1 VAQPSKNIQVSQN
14 IISHFLTFIKKYYEE
29 AHNKFGALQ
38 IRTKL
43 VLVTGLL
50 FITLT
55 TLFSFFLIQQGTKIL
70 NEKLAETCGLSLK
83 HLGQVIKDDLF
94 EYYLPQNATNADNRT
109 GLLGHIREAV
119 LQLENEN
126 INGLLYASVLDRDGQ
141 ILAHTEMDR
150 INEKVTPADSAHMVS
165 LQNTYVRET
174 QNIIEYWYPIFVL
187 KDSGNPVLL
196 GASII
201 GFSKQTILKPINQ
214 ATASIVMAAIF
225 VTLLA
230 GIAIFYIAR
239 RMTRQVDEMIVGVRK
254 LSDGNLNHQIP
265 VLTQDELGRLA
276 NEFNRMIIH
285 MREKLQMQKFVSKLT
300 VQMIQNRSDN
310 EELLPVGEN
319 RETTLLFSDVRKFSQ
334 MTSKMVPE
342 EIVEIINIY
351 LDLQARII
359 EENDG
364 IVDKFVGDQVMAI
377 FLGEN
382 QADKAIHTA
391 VEIQRS
397 IRKLNTNREHSGEV
411 VLQVGC
417 GLNIGPVVMG
427 NMGSNNRKDYTVI
440 GEVVNLA
447 AGLCAIAQPKQILA
461 PIQMVDRLNGEY
473 PTIRLN
479 AMWVKG
485 RSQPIDVFEVDYFH
499 AIIM

>member
-1 VAQPSKNIQVSQN
+1 MRTIYKRANY
-14 IISHFLTFIKKYYEE
+14 HFAAF
-29 AHNKFGALQ
+29 Q

-50 FITLT
+50 FIILT
-55 TLFSFFLIQQGTKIL
+55 TVFSFFLIQQGTKIL
-70 NEKLAETCGLSLK
+70 NDKLAETCGLSLK

-109 GLLGHIREAV
+109 QLLGHIREAV

-126 INGLLYASVLDRDGQ
+126 INGLLYASVVDKDGQ
-141 ILAHTEMDR
+141 ILAHTQMER
-150 INEKVTPADSAHMVS
+150 INEKVPPADSSHMVN
-165 LQNTYVRET
+165 LETTYVRET
-174 QNIIEYWYPIFVL
+174 QSIIEYWDPLFVL
-187 KDSGNPVLL
+187 KESGNPVLL
-196 GASII
+196 GASVI
-201 GFSKQTILKPINQ
+201 GFSKHTILKPINQ
-214 ATASIVMAAIF
+214 ATTGIIAAAIF

-230 GIAIFYIAR
+230 VIAIFFISR
-239 RMTRQVDEMIVGVRK
+239 RMTRQVDEMIIGVRK
-254 LSDGNLNHQIP
+254 LSDGTINHQIP
-265 VLTQDELGRLA
+265 VITRDELGRLA
-276 NEFNRMIIH
+276 NEFNKMMIH
-285 MREKLQMQKFVSKLT
+285 MRENLQMQKFVSKLT
-300 VQMIQNRSDN
+300 VQMIQNRSNGED
-310 EELLPVGEN
+310 LLPVGEKK
-319 RETTLLFSDVRKFSQ
+319 EATLLFSDVRKFSQ
-334 MTSKMVPE
+334 MTAKLVPE
-342 EIVEIINIY
+342 EIVDIINIY
-351 LDLQARII
+351 LDVQARII

-397 IRKLNTNREHSGEV
+397 IRKLNTNREHTGEV

-417 GLNIGPVVMG
+417 GLNIGPVIIG
-427 NMGSNNRKDYTVI
+427 NMGSKNRKDYTVI

-447 AGLCAIAQPKQILA
+447 AGLCAIAKPKQILA
-461 PIQMVDRLNGEY
+461 PIEMVDRLNGKY